1 MTDENGDLDLLK
13 LASED
18 TTKTNEDNVFSLP
31 DSHFNLPLRISSFNS
46 AKDFE
51 NFVKGVE
58 RVVRYSQEYK
68 LWVKYISEH
77 LGHSECALT
86 KESINECSLEIHHHP
101 ITLYTVVKSVLNDM
115 MSKKQEFSTFDVS
128 TKVIELHFQNKVGYI
143 VLLSDLHKKYHSGF
157 LNLPVELVH
166 GDYKHILQTYSI
178 EENEYDKICRLC
190 GFHLED
196 MKQTW
201 NKDNYPGIEDEVH
214 RRQLEESSDKK
225 ELIA

>member
-1 MTDENGDLDLLK
+1 MSENDDLDLTK
-13 LASED
+13 LLTD
-18 TTKTNEDNVFSLP
+18 KTDLTNEDNVFSLP
-31 DSHFNLPLRISSFNS
+31 NSQFDLSLRVTTFNS

-51 NFVKGVE
+51 NFVKCVE

-68 LWVKYISEH
+68 LWAGYITEH
-77 LGHSECALT
+77 LGHSQCALT

-115 MSKKQEFSTFDVS
+115 MSKNQEFSTFDVA
-128 TKVIELHFQNKVGYI
+128 TKVIELHFQNKVGYV

-157 LNLPVELVH
+157 LNLPVEMVN
-166 GDYKHILQTYSI
+166 GDYRYILQKYAI

-190 GFHLED
+190 NIHVED
-196 MKQTW
+196 MKQAW
-201 NKDNYPGIEDEVH
+201 KKDEYPGIDEIIEKK
-214 RRQLEESSDKK
+214 RLSAPDQKK